1 MQHRLVA
8 EGTPI
13 TALSLHPGLVDTF
26 TDRLPRFRSIAKIL
40 MSVFFKTWDQG
51 AYNSVFAAAS
61 PVVREHPEIYKG
73 VYIEGDYGKVVAPS
87 KDAQDAEIA
96 AELWKTT
103 ESFVESI
110 GLD

>member
-1 MQHRLVA
+1 M
-8 EGTPI
+8 
-13 TALSLHPGLVDTF
+13 
-26 TDRLPRFRSIAKIL
+26 SI
-40 MSVFFKTWDQG
+40 FFKTWDQG

-61 PVVREHPEIYKG
+61 PVVRKRTEIYKG
-73 VYIEGDYGKVVAPS
+73 AYIEGDYGKVVASS
-87 KDAQDAEIA
+87 KNAQDAEIA